1 MDKNSIDRKKLKYN
15 FLKKI
20 IIRFDYDGMDDTEL
34 DQVISSIS
42 MELKKHDYTSRTVET
57 EKEMQFEFNDPESGD
72 YAELYGKK
80 IREQKVFV
88 FHNENPQIKLSIS
101 SSCACISIEETKYVD
116 CLKHCDV
123 LWKVMSIIISEPEQ
137 VPFFIF
143 KRFGLRKTNQCFL
156 RDINRL
162 NEYFEPSHY
171 HVFRIQGEDNIKEKV
186 MQIRDSL
193 EIAGYNANLIR
204 TLVRGELRGEEA
216 YQVNYDADMY
226 LIDSQSIKE
235 LMETSVYKGYKQDKI
250 EMRGD
255 RAEMSDFPLYLNTVA
270 GGLDRRD
277 QTIGGFS
284 FVVKIYA
291 VPVVEII
298 GQLLYLLGRYGFN
311 AQFSDCL

>member
-20 IIRFDYDGMDDTEL
+20 IIRFDYDGMDHTEL

-143 KRFGLRKTNQCFL
+143 KRFGLRKINQCFL

-235 LMETSVYKGYKQDKI
+235 LMENKEKIMQMNDWLFELYKDAVTETFLNQLIDGSFDKD
-250 EMRGD
+250 M
-255 RAEMSDFPLYLNTVA
+255 
-270 GGLDRRD
+270 
-277 QTIGGFS
+277 
-284 FVVKIYA
+284 
-291 VPVVEII
+291 II
-298 GQLLYLLGRYGFN
+298 GVEANGE
-311 AQFSDCL
+311 DTV

>member
-1 MDKNSIDRKKLKYN
+1 MSGFDHAAPETFVAPIEHGVLSFRDGALRFAKIDMKPAVRFPRHFYFLVGLAVAEFCSALEFLFFGRK
-15 FLKKI
+15 
-20 IIRFDYDGMDDTEL
+20 
-34 DQVISSIS
+34 
-42 MELKKHDYTSRTVET
+42 
-57 EKEMQFEFNDPESGD
+57 GD
-72 YAELYGKK
+72 L
-80 IREQKVFV
+80 
-88 FHNENPQIKLSIS
+88 S

-143 KRFGLRKTNQCFL
+143 KRFGLRKINQCFL

-235 LMETSVYKGYKQDKI
+235 LMENKEKIMQMNDWLFELYKDAVTETFLNQLIDGSFDKD
-250 EMRGD
+250 M
-255 RAEMSDFPLYLNTVA
+255 
-270 GGLDRRD
+270 
-277 QTIGGFS
+277 
-284 FVVKIYA
+284 
-291 VPVVEII
+291 II
-298 GQLLYLLGRYGFN
+298 GVEANGE
-311 AQFSDCL
+311 DTV

>member
-1 MDKNSIDRKKLKYN
+1 
-15 FLKKI
+15 
-20 IIRFDYDGMDDTEL
+20 MDDTEL

-116 CLKHCDV
+116 CLKYCDA
-123 LWKVMSIIISEPEQ
+123 LWKGMSIIISEPEQ
-137 VPFFIF
+137 VPFFMF
-143 KRFGLRKTNQCFL
+143 KRFGLRKINQCFL

-235 LMETSVYKGYKQDKI
+235 LMENKEKIMQMNDWLFELHKDAVTETFLNQLIDGSFDKD
-250 EMRGD
+250 M
-255 RAEMSDFPLYLNTVA
+255 
-270 GGLDRRD
+270 
-277 QTIGGFS
+277 
-284 FVVKIYA
+284 
-291 VPVVEII
+291 II
-298 GQLLYLLGRYGFN
+298 GVEANGE
-311 AQFSDCL
+311 DTV